1 MTAPSSSD
9 AKVLIALA
17 ERMGIPVDEAV
28 RQVGQLIDVASYLAA
43 VPSTDAEAT
52 VAVA

>member
-1 MTAPSSSD
+1 MTTPSTSD

-28 RQVGQLIDVASYLAA
+28 RQVGQLIDVANLAA
-43 VPSTDAEAT
+43 VPS
-52 VAVA
+52 